1 MDLIVK
7 HKIETLLA
15 MCEGIGSSDIG
26 EKVST
31 ESLQKAALFELGNYL
46 MYLASADGGI
56 SYAEADFIGEAIPL
70 FQGWMPS
77 QFRDWILDNNIYSTD
92 FEQTPP
98 TLLPFLVTLDNIISQ
113 TNPDTDDYP
122 ELFLS
127 IYRQVGQAFLACD
140 GESDSETSDFNTYI
154 RMMRD
159 YIAENGTRER
169 RSSYHT
175 IDVGGHQ
182 VGVKISVGT
191 PVVSYSDDEEED
203 DLASDDDFEIDDGCL
218 TDYLGIDEDIVIPD
232 GVTRIGDFAFF
243 GKDIESVELP
253 EGVTALGDSAFSAC
267 ENLTEIHLPEGLV
280 EIGDSAFMHCKHL
293 MEIHIP
299 GTVRHIG
306 DDAFCFCN
314 NIKRVS
320 IPASLTDIGN
330 DAFMY
335 CSGLESVTIFGSR
348 KNSAALTRLKK
359 HFPED
364 IRFVWKEEESPQPAR
379 APSFSAD
386 NVPTPPEKASMD
398 LWEHLALTI
407 SKSYTSQ
414 RDADFVA
421 QPIRMLMERCG
432 REDEEAYE
440 LMEIPGDT
448 YTLHEDA
455 LRLAEVFRLQE
466 DLFDPYADTE
476 AMIHRGMFENVLAF
490 HALRALAWT
499 VCCIAEDEDRSLES
513 YSFEELQKIGKALEE
528 RHPAN
533 YEEDSYCPGLCGHYD
548 WRVFYVPDNYLDSY
562 CVDMVDLRGLCGKE
576 NRGGSMFSTFS
587 GNPDDIARME
597 LVRRLISR
605 NEETLVSLQELRED
619 LIALKPVMETL
630 YDGFMEDRDRSEPLQ
645 GHLADALTAWC
656 ALSVAAREPF
666 YSEEASDSPE
676 TEAGL
681 GGPMS
686 RPYST
691 NGASPAPKAP
701 QAPAVPRGEL
711 LDLGGASVIEDGQ
724 FINDLNLRNIIIPEG
739 VTRIGER
746 AFNNCMNLETV
757 VLPGSLRTIGKL
769 AFMSCRA
776 LRQVEIPEG
785 VEEICDHAFGAT
797 NSLKAVHL
805 PDSLQRVDKF
815 IFGMGGDSP
824 YAVAHMS
831 GALAHRLQAK
841 SDRFTSAISAR
852 GFVID
857 GEGYSDL
864 NDFVRKNTQAAPQPD
879 SAAERTRQ
887 VQAAPQP
894 GNAAERAPQAQA
906 APGTAHEQNRRQRRR
921 ITMEIQA
928 LTEEMN
934 SLTGIF
940 ASMKRKKLQ
949 NQINELQEQLRRL

>member
-1 MDLIVK
+1 
-7 HKIETLLA
+7 
-15 MCEGIGSSDIG
+15 
-26 EKVST
+26 
-31 ESLQKAALFELGNYL
+31 
-46 MYLASADGGI
+46 
-56 SYAEADFIGEAIPL
+56 
-70 FQGWMPS
+70 
-77 QFRDWILDNNIYSTD
+77 
-92 FEQTPP
+92 
-98 TLLPFLVTLDNIISQ
+98 
-113 TNPDTDDYP
+113 
-122 ELFLS
+122 
-127 IYRQVGQAFLACD
+127 
-140 GESDSETSDFNTYI
+140 
-154 RMMRD
+154 
-159 YIAENGTRER
+159 
-169 RSSYHT
+169 
-175 IDVGGHQ
+175 
-182 VGVKISVGT
+182 
-191 PVVSYSDDEEED
+191 
-203 DLASDDDFEIDDGCL
+203 
-218 TDYLGIDEDIVIPD
+218 
-232 GVTRIGDFAFF
+232 
-243 GKDIESVELP
+243 
-253 EGVTALGDSAFSAC
+253 
-267 ENLTEIHLPEGLV
+267 
-280 EIGDSAFMHCKHL
+280 MHCKRL
-293 MEIHIP
+293 DEIHIP
-299 GTVRHIG
+299 STVMHIG
-306 DDAFCFCN
+306 DDAFCFCDS
-314 NIKRVS
+314 IKHIS
-320 IPASLTDIGN
+320 IPDSLRDIGN

-335 CSGLESVTIFGSR
+335 CSGLERVTVFGSR

-364 IRFVWKEEESPQPAR
+364 IRFVWEEEESPQPAR

-432 REDEEAYE
+432 CKDEGAYD

-499 VCCIAEDEDRSLES
+499 VCCIAEDENRSLES

-691 NGASPAPKAP
+691 RGASSSHKES
-701 QAPAVPRGEL
+701 QAQAVPRGEV
-711 LDLGGASVIEDGQ
+711 LDLGGASVIEDYL
-724 FINDLNLRNIIIPEG
+724 FANDRNLRNIIIPEG

-757 VLPGSLRTIGKL
+757 VLPRSLRTIGKL

-864 NDFVRKNTQAAPQPD
+864 KDFVSKNASAVQPKTHT
-879 SAAERTRQ
+879 AERTSQ
-887 VQAAPQP
+887 AQPVQPQRHTTERTP
-894 GNAAERAPQAQA
+894 QEPAVQPQSHTAERAPQA
-906 APGTAHEQNRRQRRR
+906 EQNTAQEHNKRQRKR
-921 ITMEIQA
+921 IEMEIQA
-928 LTEEMN
+928 LKEEMN

-940 ASMKRKKLQ
+940 AGMKRKKLQ